1 MPVAYSVI
9 CMVGGALVAAFWDL
23 SFDLKGSYIY
33 IYIYIYHLIFNFIN
47 YS

>member
-23 SFDLKGSYIY
+23 SFDLKGLYIY
-33 IYIYIYHLIFNFIN
+33 NHLIFNFLN
-47 YS
+47 